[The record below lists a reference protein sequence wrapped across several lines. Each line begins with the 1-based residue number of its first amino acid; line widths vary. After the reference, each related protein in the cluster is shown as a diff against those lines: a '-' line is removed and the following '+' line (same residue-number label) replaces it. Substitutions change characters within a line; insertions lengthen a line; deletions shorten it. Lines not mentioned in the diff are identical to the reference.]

1 MKKFVNAFIVGLLLL
16 TLAAAC
22 APAAVSTPPADAS
35 PTPITFVDGLKRTI
49 DLSQPAQ
56 RIVSLAPS
64 LTEILFAVGAGSQVV
79 GRDSF
84 ANYPESVKDLP
95 DIGGSNNAYNY
106 EAITSLTPDLVL
118 ATEINTVDQVD
129 ALEKLGM
136 KVVYLS
142 NPVTLEDTYKLIADV
157 GMLTGHSAE
166 AATLNASLQK
176 RVEAVAQKISQAK
189 SQPVVFYELDGSDP
203 AKPWTPGPGTFL
215 DQLITAAGGKNAGAV
230 MPEAWGQLSLENLL
244 VQNPDIIFLGD
255 SIYGTTPADV
265 AARVGWADI
274 KAVKDGKV
282 YPFND
287 DLVSRPGPRL
297 VDGLEEL
304 AKLIHPELFN

>member
-1 MKKFVNAFIVGLLLL
+1 MKKFINAFIAGLLSL

-22 APAAVSTPPADAS
+22 APATVSTPAVAAT

-49 DLSQPAQ
+49 ELSQPAQ

-84 ANYPESVKDLP
+84 ANFPESVKTLP

-136 KVVYLS
+136 QVVYLS
-142 NPVTLEDTYKLIADV
+142 NPITLEDTYKLIADV
-157 GMLTGHSAE
+157 GLLTGHSPE

-189 SQPVVFYELDGSDP
+189 TQPVVFYELDGTDP

-215 DQLITAAGGKNAGAV
+215 DQLITLAGGKNAGAV

-244 VQNPDIIFLGD
+244 VQNPHIIFLGD

-265 AARVGWADI
+265 SARVGWADI

>member
-1 MKKFVNAFIVGLLLL
+1 MKKFINAFIAGLLLF

-22 APAAVSTPPADAS
+22 APAAVSTPPAAAT
-35 PTPITFVDGLKRTI
+35 PTPITFIDGLKRTI
-49 DLSQPAQ
+49 DLSQPAK

-84 ANYPESVKDLP
+84 ANFPESVKTLP

-157 GMLTGHSAE
+157 GLLTGHSAD

-176 RVEAVAQKISQAK
+176 RVEAVAQKISQAM
-189 SQPVVFYELDGSDP
+189 SQPVVFYELDGTDP

-215 DQLITAAGGKNAGAV
+215 DQLITLAGGKNAGSM

-244 VQNPDIIFLGD
+244 VQNPEFIFLGD

-274 KAVKDGKV
+274 QAVKDGKV